1 LRPLSG
7 GRQLRPPPRKGI
19 GHMPSDYAR
28 IEKAINYIE
37 ENHLSQPNL
46 DELASHLRLSPFHF
60 QRLFRRWVGISPKRF
75 LQYLTIEHAKC
86 VLDETRSLLD
96 ATYESG
102 LSSPGRLYD
111 LFVTI
116 DAVTP
121 GQYKQRGAGL
131 SIAYGMHESP
141 FGKCLIALTERGIC
155 GLAFADGDPNEALQD
170 LRRRWPGAALGDKPR
185 VTRPYANQIFNSG
198 RLQKLPLHLHG
209 TNFQV
214 KVWEALIRIPPG
226 HLCTYEDIARTIE
239 NENAV
244 RAVGHAVATNPI
256 SYLIPCHRVIRKMG
270 AFGEYHWGATRKK
283 AIIGWEAARR
293 FG

>member
-1 LRPLSG
+1 M
-7 GRQLRPPPRKGI
+7 KGI

-28 IEKAINYIE
+28 IEKAINYIDV
-37 ENHLSQPNL
+37 NQLSQPNL
-46 DELASHLRLSPFHF
+46 DDLASHLRLSPFHF

-75 LQYLTIEHAKC
+75 LQYLTIEHAKS

-141 FGKCLIALTERGIC
+141 FGKCLIAITERGIC
-155 GLAFADGDPNEALQD
+155 GLAFANGDPNEALQD
-170 LRRRWPGAALGDKPR
+170 LKRRWPGATLGDKPR
-185 VTRPYANQIFNSG
+185 VTRPYANRIFNSE
-198 RLQKLPLHLHG
+198 RRQKLPLHLHG

-214 KVWEALIRIPPG
+214 KVWEALIKIPPG
-226 HLCTYEDIARTIE
+226 HLCTYEDVARNIG
-239 NENAV
+239 NENAI
-244 RAVGHAVATNPI
+244 RAVGNAVATNPI

-270 AFGEYHWGATRKK
+270 IFGEYHWGATRKK

-293 FG
+293 FA